1 MSLSQVETF
10 IRNANEQYAQHDIN
24 ASLLKAV
31 IELVREVK
39 RLEHDLQSARRAA
52 RRRV

>member
-10 IRNANEQYAQHDIN
+10 IRNAREQYAQQDIN

-31 IELVREVK
+31 IELGRELK
-39 RLEHDLQSARRAA
+39 RLDHDLQSARREA
-52 RRRV
+52 RRRF